1 MHGAGMCALSFA
13 PVAKEI
19 RKFAKVVAFD
29 FRGHGYSKHPEGDTD
44 MSIETL
50 VQDAVNF
57 IDFIMAKYPS
67 HTFILMGHSL
77 GGSVVAKA
85 GKVIESNPDYERV
98 RGIILIDVS
107 EGVAIEALPHM
118 QQILSNKPKKF
129 KKVDDAIRW
138 T

>member
-13 PVAKEI
+13 ATAKEI

-29 FRGHGYSKHPEGDTD
+29 FRGHGYSKHPEGDDD

-50 VQDAVNF
+50 VNDAVTF
-57 IDFIMAKYPS
+57 IDFLMEKYPN

-85 GKVIESNPDYERV
+85 GKVIESNPEYARI
-98 RGIILIDVS
+98 RGLIVIDVS
-107 EGVAIEALPHM
+107 EGVAMEALPHM
-118 QQILSNKPKKF
+118 KQILSNKPKKF
-129 KKVDDAIRW
+129 KKIDDAIRW